1 MIQIASIEAPA
12 SMDHWDGF
20 VDFIEQQA
28 VIHLGQGKRSYS
40 LRLAC
45 EEIISN
51 IVRETQV
58 EQSLGQFV
66 TLSISTFL
74 GVVNNERWLQVL
86 ILDNGPHFDPHFER
100 ERSVDVNQPLEERKP
115 GGLGLFL
122 VQKSVDKVEY
132 LWVNSMNRYNLWMR
146 LYDLVSGSQ

>member
-1 MIQIASIEAPA
+1 MTQFASIEAPA
-12 SMDHWDGF
+12 SMDHWDEF
-20 VDFIEQQA
+20 VDFIEHQA
-28 VIHLGQGKRSYS
+28 GLHLGQGKRNYG

-51 IVRETQV
+51 IVRETQD

-66 TLSISTFL
+66 TLSISTLL
-74 GVVNNERWLQVL
+74 GVVNQEHWLQVL
-86 ILDNGPHFDPHFER
+86 ILDNGPHYDPHFER
-100 ERSVDVNQPLEERKP
+100 ERGVDVNQPLEERRP

-132 LWVNSMNRYNLWMR
+132 LWVNSMNRYTLWMR
-146 LYDLVSGSQ
+146 LDEPASGSE